1 MVIQGLNF
9 SPFFIALKCLIFGKR
24 KRIIKMNLL
33 KSDEL
38 GVPSTFL
45 AIFANVTAMAGL
57 QMVNVVFTSVI
68 SILSIVYLVYK
79 IRNEIK
85 KLKDNGKS

>member
-1 MVIQGLNF
+1 MVNEKGL
-9 SPFFIALKCLIFGKR
+9 
-24 KRIIKMNLL
+24 KMNLL

-57 QMVNVVFTSVI
+57 QMINVVFTSVI
-68 SILSIVYLVYK
+68 SVLSIVYLVYK
-79 IRNEIK
+79 IRGEIK
-85 KLKDNGKS
+85 KSNGKG

>member
-1 MVIQGLNF
+1 
-9 SPFFIALKCLIFGKR
+9 
-24 KRIIKMNLL
+24 MNIL

-45 AIFANVTAMAGL
+45 AMFANVTAMAGL
-57 QMVNVVFTSVI
+57 QFVNVVFTSVI

-79 IRNEIK
+79 LRAEIK
-85 KLKDNGKS
+85 KSNGKG

>member
-1 MVIQGLNF
+1 
-9 SPFFIALKCLIFGKR
+9 
-24 KRIIKMNLL
+24 MNIL

-38 GVPSTFL
+38 GVPSTLL

-57 QMVNVVFTSVI
+57 QFVNLVFTSVI

-79 IRNEIK
+79 IRGEIK
-85 KLKDNGKS
+85 KNNGKG

>member
-1 MVIQGLNF
+1 
-9 SPFFIALKCLIFGKR
+9 
-24 KRIIKMNLL
+24 MNIL

-57 QMVNVVFTSVI
+57 QFVNVVFTSVI
-68 SILSIVYLVYK
+68 SILSIIYLVYK
-79 IRNEIK
+79 LRAEIK
-85 KLKDNGKS
+85 KSNGKG

>member
-1 MVIQGLNF
+1 
-9 SPFFIALKCLIFGKR
+9 
-24 KRIIKMNLL
+24 MNLL

-57 QMVNVVFTSVI
+57 QMVNVLFTSII

-79 IRNEIK
+79 IRGEIK
-85 KLKDNGKS
+85 KSNGKG

>member
-1 MVIQGLNF
+1 
-9 SPFFIALKCLIFGKR
+9 
-24 KRIIKMNLL
+24 MNIL

-57 QMVNVVFTSVI
+57 QFVNVVFTSVI

-79 IRNEIK
+79 IRAEIK
-85 KLKDNGKS
+85 RSNGKG

>member
-1 MVIQGLNF
+1 
-9 SPFFIALKCLIFGKR
+9 
-24 KRIIKMNLL
+24 MNIL

-45 AIFANVTAMAGL
+45 AMFANVTAMAGL

-79 IRNEIK
+79 IRHEIK
-85 KLKDNGKS
+85 KSNGKG

>member
-1 MVIQGLNF
+1 MVNETQLNE
-9 SPFFIALKCLIFGKR
+9 
-24 KRIIKMNLL
+24 MNLL

-45 AIFANVTAMAGL
+45 AFFANVTAMAGL

-68 SILSIVYLVYK
+68 SILSIIYLVYK

-85 KLKDNGKS
+85 KTNGKV

>member
-1 MVIQGLNF
+1 MNF
-9 SPFFIALKCLIFGKR
+9 
-24 KRIIKMNLL
+24 L

-57 QMVNVVFTSVI
+57 QFVNVVFTSII
-68 SILSIVYLVYK
+68 SVLSIVYLVYK
-79 IRNEIK
+79 IRSEIK
-85 KLKDNGKS
+85 KSQSNGKG

>member
-1 MVIQGLNF
+1 
-9 SPFFIALKCLIFGKR
+9 
-24 KRIIKMNLL
+24 MNIL

-57 QMVNVVFTSVI
+57 QMVNVIFTSVI

-79 IRNEIK
+79 IRAEIK
-85 KLKDNGKS
+85 KSNGKG

>member
-1 MVIQGLNF
+1 
-9 SPFFIALKCLIFGKR
+9 
-24 KRIIKMNLL
+24 MNVL

-68 SILSIVYLVYK
+68 SILSIIYLVYK
-79 IRNEIK
+79 IRGEIK
-85 KLKDNGKS
+85 KSNGKG

>member
-1 MVIQGLNF
+1 
-9 SPFFIALKCLIFGKR
+9 
-24 KRIIKMNLL
+24 MNVF

-57 QMVNVVFTSVI
+57 QMVNVIFTSVI

-79 IRNEIK
+79 IRAEIK
-85 KLKDNGKS
+85 KSNGKG

>member
-1 MVIQGLNF
+1 
-9 SPFFIALKCLIFGKR
+9 
-24 KRIIKMNLL
+24 MNIL

-38 GVPSTFL
+38 GVPSTFV

-79 IRNEIK
+79 IRYEIK
-85 KLKDNGKS
+85 KNNGKG